1 MNQNT
6 EQVSQNKGLNEFE
19 RAKIYYTKKVADNLL
34 FIANPSNKVEAP
46 YKSGD
51 KLEKMGISRDDYKQS
66 IAQNSRNFC
75 AYSGTPYNNVNDFNL
90 DLEKA
95 IHNYNSSAWIG
106 LSDAAIKLEIGKL
119 ANEEPQNI
127 DKLFETIN
135 DYCTIKNEKYQQ
147 IFFENQ
153 KQNQTQ
159 KQVDQYSTMEF

>member
-46 YKSGD
+46 YKSGA
-51 KLEKMGISRDDYKQS
+51 KLEKMGISKDDYKQS

-75 AYSGTPYNNVNDFNL
+75 AYSGTPYNNVNDLNL

-119 ANEEPQNI
+119 ANEEP
-127 DKLFETIN
+127 
-135 DYCTIKNEKYQQ
+135 
-147 IFFENQ
+147 
-153 KQNQTQ
+153 
-159 KQVDQYSTMEF
+159 

>member
-19 RAKIYYTKKVADNLL
+19 RAKVYYTKKVADNLL
-34 FIANPSNKVEAP
+34 HIANPINKVEAP
-46 YKSGD
+46 YKSDAKLSNAHFEKSTNAMIRLEHD
-51 KLEKMGISRDDYKQS
+51 KDYPMEKQATSNLVLKDVKDRIFNDIDKNNAFSDEQKSAYK
-66 IAQNSRNFC
+66 N
-75 AYSGTPYNNVNDFNL
+75 
-90 DLEKA
+90 
-95 IHNYNSSAWIG
+95 
-106 LSDAAIKLEIGKL
+106 
-119 ANEEPQNI
+119 NI

-135 DYCTIKNEKYQQ
+135 DYCAIKNEKYQQ